1 MPVPTTSNQSREPIA
16 EDTAPKEPDP
26 APPPASEQC
35 ERDSQTGEISR
46 SPNVRVC
53 YLRPKTAEDESG
65 QASGHTNGGS
75 ENGLAEMVPK
85 QGGTSGS
92 YGMSISRSAWDPYPW
107 VCGIAPGGAA
117 DGAGLRRGD
126 CLLKVGALSLLG
138 LPVSE
143 VAGALRADGGAEGLR
158 LEVWNAEGGG
168 EEEDAAAEGATG
180 GRRRSGLRGPL
191 PSALQRLSSCLS
203 TIVAAL
209 ECPVCL
215 ECPLPPPAQQ
225 CPNGHLL
232 CLRCRLRSCR
242 CPICRINLAPMA
254 STAHGHP
261 LPPNVG
267 RGRCLLADEIHSI
280 LDSELGIGDSGG
292 IRATKRPPPVPST
305 RPECQRRQNTAI
317 STANRLLARIGLGG
331 KAVSMGDLP
340 RSTGGGS
347 DEPNNSRHPT
357 SPLTSRILGRL
368 TNGKSHSLDNLQGA
382 PVPNQNL
389 SPSCENLPNEPP
401 SSPMTDRLLSKIVM
415 GKACSLENLAD
426 NILVITP
433 SNSSEAIMKENGVH
447 GSHLAERLI
456 TRLSGKS
463 FSLENISRS
472 SGPQHED
479 GDDDTVNL
487 IAVPRTLDREA
498 IGIGL

>member
-1 MPVPTTSNQSREPIA
+1 MPVPIG
-16 EDTAPKEPDP
+16 DTPWRDSEETPPKEPDP
-26 APPPASEQC
+26 PPPADYQSKGDEGTN
-35 ERDSQTGEISR
+35 ST

-53 YLRPKTAEDESG
+53 YLRPKAVDDTSSTRDGAGAQSCEEEPSPQESP
-65 QASGHTNGGS
+65 QK
-75 ENGLAEMVPK
+75 LA
-85 QGGTSGS
+85 TTGS

-107 VCGIAPGGAA
+107 VCGISPGGAA
-117 DGAGLRRGD
+117 DRAGLRRGD
-126 CLLKVGALSLLG
+126 CLLRVGALSLLG
-138 LPVSE
+138 LHVSE
-143 VAGALRADGGAEGLR
+143 VAAALRADGGAEGLR
-158 LEVWNAEGGG
+158 LEVWNAEGDETEEAAGG
-168 EEEDAAAEGATG
+168 VGPG
-180 GRRRSGLRGPL
+180 GRRKSGLRGPL

-254 STAHGHP
+254 ATAHGHP

-292 IRATKRPPPVPST
+292 IRATKRPPPMPSA
-305 RPECQRRQNTAI
+305 RPEGHRRQNTAI

-340 RSTGGGS
+340 RGTTDGGNN
-347 DEPNNSRHPT
+347 EPDHRQHQS

-368 TNGKSHSLDNLQGA
+368 TNGKSHSLENLSVNTA
-382 PVPNQNL
+382 PPQKL
-389 SPSCENLPNEPP
+389 SPSCENLPNEPL
-401 SSPMTDRLLSKIVM
+401 SSPTTERRLSKVEM
-415 GKACSLENLAD
+415 EKACSLENLVD
-426 NILVITP
+426 NITP
-433 SNSSEAIMKENGVH
+433 SHAPQNMNKENGSH
-447 GSHLAERLI
+447 GPHLANRLV

-472 SGPQHED
+472 SVPQH
-479 GDDDTVNL
+479 GDESDTVNL
-487 IAVPRTLDREA
+487 IAVPRTLDRDTN
-498 IGIGL
+498 GIGL